1 MPTHAERRVVPY
13 TPEQMYALVADIE
26 RYPAFLPWCLDV
38 KTRHRD
44 GHILTADMMIGFKA
58 LRERFSTRVTLL
70 PPVLPS
76 APLPG
81 RIQVE
86 YLNGPFHHL
95 NNHWVFHPHAKGCEV
110 EFYIDFAFRSTILRV
125 LIGALFNEA
134 VRIMVRAFETRARK
148 LYGRAGSG
156 ATTSS
161 PPAGT
166 AAPRP

>member
-13 TPEQMYALVADIE
+13 TPAQMYALVADIE
-26 RYPAFLPWCLDV
+26 QYPQFLPWCLDV

-44 GHILTADMMIGFKA
+44 GNILTADMMIGFKA

-70 PPVLPS
+70 PSELQP
-76 APLPG
+76 A

-95 NNHWVFHPHAKGCEV
+95 NNHWVFHPHARGCEV
-110 EFYIDFAFRSTILRV
+110 EFYIDFAFRSKILRV

-134 VRIMVRAFETRARK
+134 VRIMVRAFEVRARQ
-148 LYGRAGSG
+148 LYGYPV
-156 ATTSS
+156 TLSS
-161 PPAGT
+161 PSGEGAV
-166 AAPRP
+166 PRP